1 METMQF
7 TKEQAVGLFTLL
19 PRTRFECAYL
29 DNLISVSRK
38 GELVT
43 QEHYPITPDYYHKAP
58 FAPMT
63 TRDRQT
69 AVETLLAIS
78 DDCLISK
85 LISANGCLTLWVYAI
100 NRKTK
105 LGANLLIR
113 F

>member
-29 DNLISVSRK
+29 D
-38 GELVT
+38 
-43 QEHYPITPDYYHKAP
+43 
-58 FAPMT
+58 
-63 TRDRQT
+63 
-69 AVETLLAIS
+69 
-78 DDCLISK
+78 K